1 MVQFTTPSK
10 YVNKSSQLHQGGS
23 TLPISLLSSLFS
35 RNIQEDTNWSQK
47 NVPWRQF
54 VKLQVMTRVSI

>member
-23 TLPISLLSSLFS
+23 TLPPYLLIIIL
-35 RNIQEDTNWSQK
+35 
-47 NVPWRQF
+47 V
-54 VKLQVMTRVSI
+54 L